1 MTTIREIAAACN
13 VSTATVSNI
22 LNGKAKAS
30 KETIE
35 LVRKTAQ
42 RLNYTPNY
50 IAKNLKLKT
59 SNTIGVIVEDMTIF
73 NSPDIIDG
81 ITEYCEEHKYQI
93 LLTNL
98 RLFQKFGDFY
108 YTKNNLGQLIDYE
121 LNELRSRQ
129 ARAVIYVAPHVRDI
143 TPISSGLNL
152 PVVMAY
158 CTSPDPRIP
167 SVLADDEDGF
177 YRITKSVL
185 QKGWTRPG
193 LIAAK
198 PGSYHTAE
206 RLKGFQR
213 ALLEAHLPF
222 SEEFIYYGEWDRR
235 TGCEGAAALTEKSAD
250 SILCMS
256 DIIAGGVYDWCHGQ
270 NITPGKDIP
279 VTGFDNRELSS
290 YLYPPLTT
298 VNLPLKQIGKKSCEI
313 ADRMIAEG
321 QNNCTKTH
329 SLKIQ
334 CQVVNRTSLQN
345 KKKPCR

>member
-59 SNTIGVIVEDMTIF
+59 SNTIGVIAEDMTVF

-108 YTKNNLGQLIDYE
+108 YTKNNLGQLINYE
-121 LNELRSRQ
+121 INELRSRQ
-129 ARAVIYVAPHVRDI
+129 ARAIIYVAPHVRDI
-143 TPISSGLNL
+143 KTVSSGLNL
-152 PVVMAY
+152 PIVMAY
-158 CTSPDPRIP
+158 CTSPDPGVP

-185 QKGWTRPG
+185 KRGFRHPG
-193 LIAAK
+193 LIAGK

-206 RLKGFQR
+206 RLKGFRR
-213 ALLEAHLPF
+213 ALLEFHFPF
-222 SEEFIYYGEWDRR
+222 SEKFVYYGEWDRR
-235 TGCEGAAALTEKSAD
+235 TGCEGAAALMGKSVD

-256 DIIAGGVYDWCHGQ
+256 DIIAGGVYDWCHDQ

-279 VTGFDNRELSS
+279 VTGFDNRELSA

-298 VNLPLKQIGKKSCEI
+298 VNLPLKQIGRKSCEV
-313 ADRMIAEG
+313 ADRMIADGENHRLEK
-321 QNNCTKTH
+321 QY
-329 SLKIQ
+329 LKIK
-334 CQVVNRTSLQN
+334 CKVVNRTSL
-345 KKKPCR
+345 